1 MKRINSYDELKATVE
16 KYKPLLDLRK
26 KDGINVIPEKREI
39 LVCGDTG
46 CASSGSIKVLEA
58 LQAEIKKAN
67 LEDSVKVQLTGCFG
81 FCAIGPIIKVYP
93 DNIFYVHLTEDDAKE
108 IVESHIKNNI
118 VVERLLYEEPALDNI
133 RVNNEKDISFY
144 KKQNKIALRNLGLI
158 HPERLE
164 EYIANGGYLALGK
177 ALNEMTP
184 EQVVEEMKAS
194 GLRGRGGAGFP
205 TGVKWEAAAKNP
217 PVNGKKF
224 VVCNADEGDPGAFMD
239 RSLLEGD
246 PHNVLEAMAIC
257 GYAIGSDIGYIYI
270 RAEYPRVIER
280 LKIAIAAAEEAGLL
294 GENIMGSGFN
304 FKLELKYGAGAFV
317 CGEGTALMHS
327 IEGKRGEPRM
337 KTFSSSKHGLWNAPT
352 CLNNVETF
360 GNVPAIITNGSD
372 WFTSFGTEDSKGTK
386 VFALGG
392 KVNNVGLVE
401 VPMGTTLREIV
412 FEIGGGILNNKK
424 FKAVQTGGPSGGC
437 ISAKN
442 LDTPIDYKSLSSI
455 GSMMGSGGMLVL
467 DDTDCMVDIARFFL
481 DFSVDE
487 SCGKCTACRIGTKRL
502 YEILSK
508 ICEGKGCE
516 QDLIDLKD
524 LALSVKNTALC
535 GLGKCAPNPVLST
548 LEYFY
553 DEYLAHVK
561 DHKCPAGKCSTLLDF
576 VITDDC
582 IGCGLCAK
590 NCPVG
595 AVSGEKKEKY
605 VIDTTK
611 CIKCGTCI
619 EKCKKG
625 AIIKR

>member
-1 MKRINSYDELKATVE
+1 MKRINSYAELKAAVE
-16 KYKPLLDLRK
+16 EYKPLLNLRK
-26 KDGINVIPEKREI
+26 KDSSDGVPTKREI

-58 LQAEIKKAN
+58 LEDEIKKAG
-67 LEDSVKVQLTGCFG
+67 LEDVAKVQLTGCFG
-81 FCAIGPIIKVYP
+81 FCAVGPIVKVYP
-93 DNIFYVHLTEDDAKE
+93 DNVFYVHLTPEDAKE
-108 IVESHIKNNI
+108 IVESHIKNNV

-133 RVNNEKDISFY
+133 RVNNEKDMSFY
-144 KKQNKIALRNLGLI
+144 KKQKKIALRNLGVI

-164 EYIANGGYLALGK
+164 EYLANGGYLGLGK
-177 ALNEMTP
+177 VLNEMTP
-184 EQVVEEMKAS
+184 EQVVEEIKAS

-217 PVNGKKF
+217 PINGKKF

-246 PHNVLEAMAIC
+246 PHNVIEAMAIC

-360 GNVPAIITNGSD
+360 GNVPVIITKGSE
-372 WFTSFGTEDSKGTK
+372 WFSSYGTDDSKGTK

-412 FEIGGGILNNKK
+412 FEIGGGILHDKE

-437 ISAKN
+437 ISSKD
-442 LDTPIDYKSLSSI
+442 LDTPIDYKSLASI

-467 DDTDCMVDIARFFL
+467 DDSDCMVDICKFFL
-481 DFSVDE
+481 EFTVDE
-487 SCGKCTACRIGTKRL
+487 SCGKCTPCRIGNKRL
-502 YEILSK
+502 LELLTK
-508 ICEGKGCE
+508 ITDGKAT
-516 QDLIDLKD
+516 LKD
-524 LALSVKNTALC
+524 LDNLKELATTIKNTSLC
-535 GLGKCAPNPVLST
+535 GLGKCAPNPILST
-548 LEYFY
+548 LNNFY
-553 DEYLAHVK
+553 DEYLSHVVNK
-561 DHKCPAGKCSTLLDF
+561 KCPAGKCQSLLNYI
-576 VITDDC
+576 ITDACKGCTKCARVCPAKC
-582 IGCGLCAK
+582 ITGK
-590 NCPVG
+590 P
-595 AVSGEKKEKY
+595 KEKHE
-605 VIDTTK
+605 IDTKK
-611 CIKCGTCI
+611 CLKCGTCMSN
-619 EKCKKG
+619 CKFN
-625 AIIKR
+625 AIIKG